1 MKTFFLFALLFSSAF
16 TSAQTIRNIGLVSDH
31 YDNLLVKSAGMD
43 MRDFQRDLAVE
54 GLLPV
59 HRFNTSYLQGIGEF
73 MEFKKS
79 FHYAP
84 GASDI
89 PDETTPLR
97 YLLTV
102 INRYQKGK
110 AKVAFLYYDA
120 VGPVGGE
127 QPMTIDTST
136 ITFPQD
142 PWKPAQQE
150 EKKPPGDNQGVRCW
164 YLSSS
169 QLASVLTNFTYKEL
183 NELEALNRRQLKVN
197 ELGADRMPRSSRQP
211 PLPTAA
217 DSSGVVAAE
226 ELRQALLPDNI
237 LELLK
242 ADSINAV
249 IVIPYGAIGQI
260 PFQLLPLN
268 DSTHFIDKYAFTISP
283 HLCNFNNIVRDNPGK
298 TGKANK
304 LVTTQP
310 LIVGNPQFF
319 STDSLQLPNLPGAKA
334 EAIAVASLLGTTAL
348 IEDKASYDNILHRLK
363 TSDFAYFATHAVPSF
378 EDPAN
383 KSFLA
388 LTPSRNSRTGFLSIA
403 QIQKTVSRKNKLA
416 ILSACQTG
424 VGKVYKNGYCNIGRG
439 FFIAGV
445 DNSIISLWNLDD
457 QNIVA
462 FMTILVAELKK
473 PQYFYPAENLR
484 QATLRYK
491 NEVNSNPAYWSAM
504 VNFGVCY

>member
-1 MKTFFLFALLFSSAF
+1 MRIWTVFILLIAGTATRS
-16 TSAQTIRNIGLVSDH
+16 QTIRNIALVSDL
-31 YDNLLVKSAGMD
+31 YDDMLVKSAGMD

-54 GLLPV
+54 GLLHV
-59 HRFNTSYLQGIGEF
+59 HRFNTSYIQGIGEF
-73 MEFKKS
+73 MEFKKA
-79 FHYAP
+79 FHYSPA
-84 GASDI
+84 ASDI
-89 PDETTPLR
+89 PDETTPLK

-110 AKVAFLYYDA
+110 ARVAFLYYDA

-136 ITFPQD
+136 RKTPKD
-142 PWKPAQQE
+142 PWKPVQPE
-150 EKKPPGDNQGVRCW
+150 EKKPPSENQGIRCW
-164 YLSSS
+164 YLSSN
-169 QLASVLTNFTYKEL
+169 QLAGVMTEFTYKEL
-183 NELEALNRRQLKVN
+183 NNLEALNMRQLKVN

-211 PLPTAA
+211 PLPALE
-217 DSSGVVAAE
+217 DSSGVNAAL
-226 ELRQALLPDNI
+226 ELRKALLPNNI
-237 LELLK
+237 LELLE

-249 IVIPYGAIGQI
+249 IVIPYGSIGQI

-268 DSTHFIDKYAFTISP
+268 DSTHFIDKYAFTIAP

-298 TGKANK
+298 TGRANK
-304 LVTTQP
+304 LVTSNP
-310 LIVGNPQFF
+310 LVVGNPNFF
-319 STDSLQLPNLPGAKA
+319 STDSLELPNLPGAKA

-348 IEDKASYDNILHRLK
+348 IEGQASYDNILNRLR

-388 LTPSRNSRTGFLSIA
+388 LSPSRSSATGYLSIA

-484 QATLRYK
+484 QAVLK
-491 NEVNSNPAYWSAM
+491 FKSINSNPAYWSAM